1 MQVFLFPEKYSGRG
15 EGKGICREVIL
26 MWFVEGKLDREG
38 GEGVRDVGWS
48 ADW

>member
-38 GEGVRDVGWS
+38 GEDVRDVGWS